1 MRLLL
6 YNPNTDRSLTAKLA
20 AAVRTRLVPGDA
32 LLAVTSEKGDAFV
45 NSEDSVAA
53 ARASASETLD
63 GPAEGCEAILLGC
76 FGDLGVDDLRRKL
89 KRPVI
94 SLSDAF
100 FAVAPFLARRIGIVT
115 TSPFWADR
123 IKTEARRKGAT
134 VWIADVQ
141 SLDAGAGP
149 QSTTLDQCR
158 AIIGEFASG
167 GRCDAVVLAGAALI
181 ALADDLSADGPL
193 PITDLLRIGV
203 GLCRAASEVLKAAG
217 GTAVAV

>member
-6 YNPNTDRSLTAKLA
+6 YNPNTDRSLTTKLA
-20 AAVRTRLVPGDA
+20 SAVRTRLAPSDA
-32 LLAVTSEKGDAFV
+32 LIAVTSEIGEAFV

-53 ARASASETLD
+53 AGSSASETLSGRAD
-63 GPAEGCEAILLGC
+63 DCEAILLAC

-100 FAVAPFLARRIGIVT
+100 FAVAPFLGRRIGIVT

-123 IKTEARRKGAT
+123 IKTEARRKGT
-134 VWIADVQ
+134 TFWIADVH
-141 SLDAGAGP
+141 SLGAGT
-149 QSTTLDQCR
+149 QSAALDQCR

-167 GRCDAVVLAGAALI
+167 DRCDAVVLAGAALI
-181 ALADDLSADGPL
+181 ALVDELSADSPL
-193 PITDLLRIGV
+193 PIVDALVVGV
-203 GLCRAASEVLKAAG
+203 GLCRAASEVL
-217 GTAVAV
+217 